1 MIDKYKQMLGKMN
14 SANINNWNDIDNF
27 LAEIKI
33 SKVSSNFD
41 SVKDEIEKG
50 IAFLTFDYGIDGVSI
65 EISKYASC
73 FENLVKRKKSLEYS
87 VPLHFIGGDFYPNAE
102 AVLKPHWNRFKVEG
116 INGWSKWFDG
126 KYFSKLYY
134 EDMPENSSISKE
146 MAKEMWSQ
154 AVDFVT
160 KIGEYLTDNNVKMIF
175 PVNIFSNPGN
185 FALSLAG
192 IIVSEMLELYV
203 FNSNHDFYWEGG
215 MPKELRGDE
224 PAGPRDHFFKNYH
237 NSSFFSLFKKMYPWN
252 GELWAQVNINTQ
264 QCEVLHEK
272 FNFPKHKLFE
282 LSTTV
287 SDEFFREFSKDEVLN
302 NRLTMAHILSDG
314 MPIVKPIPIDEHLEH
329 LTDWMHNQKPIVCAL
344 NDKTSLDL
352 TDDNLI
358 YCLQPTRVISRK
370 RIEKDLEL
378 FAALFDFDEFKNK
391 FIDNPDMKI
400 ILHITGPVP
409 IEHQNDTEVLLKA
422 FQNLVQ
428 TLPLNFAERVFIAFS
443 VGTEDH
449 PSLKK
454 ANLKR
459 LHIEDIYRLADI
471 ILFPSETEGRGLPI
485 VESGACGIPI
495 VCSRYYPEEVFAEVV
510 GEHLSEE
517 KQIQYI
523 LFPEEGF
530 PDDMLKSVTD
540 VVFNPEIDYIS
551 NMIKHNKKA
560 VYERYGMGGLIN
572 TFNEVMISF
581 EHH

>member
-1 MIDKYKQMLGKMN
+1 MNNKYKQMLTKMN
-14 SANINNWNDIDNF
+14 STDINDWNDIDNF

-73 FENLVKRKKSLEYS
+73 FENLLKRKKTLDYK

-102 AVLKPHWNRFKVEG
+102 AVLKPYWNRFEVKG

-126 KYFSKLYY
+126 KYFAKLYY
-134 EDMPENSSISKE
+134 EDMPEKSSTSKQ
-146 MAKEMWSQ
+146 MAQEMWTQ
-154 AVDFVT
+154 AISFAT
-160 KIGEYLTDNNVKMIF
+160 EIGEYLTNNNIKMIF

-192 IIVSEMLELYV
+192 IILAEMLELYV

-215 MPKELRGDE
+215 MPEELRGSKQK
-224 PAGPRDHFFKNYH
+224 GPRDHFFKNSH
-237 NSSFFSLFKKMYPWN
+237 NKSFFSLFKKMYPWN

-264 QCEVLHEK
+264 QCEVLHEN
-272 FNFPKHKLFE
+272 FNFPKYKLFE

-287 SDEFFREFSKDEVLN
+287 SDEFFREFSQDEVRN

-314 MPIVKPIPIDEHLEH
+314 MPIVKPIHIDKHLMT
-329 LTDWMHNQKPIVCAL
+329 LTKWMHNQKPIVCAL

-352 TDDNLI
+352 TDANLI

-370 RIEKDLEL
+370 RIEKDLDL
-378 FAALFDFDEFKNK
+378 FAALFNFDDFKNK
-391 FIDNPDMKI
+391 FMDNPDMKI
-400 ILHITGPVP
+400 LLHITGPVP

-428 TLPLNFAERVFIAFS
+428 TLPVNFAERIFIAFS

-454 ANLKR
+454 AGLKR
-459 LHIEDIYRLADI
+459 LHIEDIYRLANI

-495 VCSRYYPEEVFAEVV
+495 VCSRYYPEEVFSEVV
-510 GEHLSEE
+510 GEHLPEE

-523 LFPEEGF
+523 LFPEKNF
-530 PDDMLKSVTD
+530 PDDMLKMITD
-540 VVFNPEIDYIS
+540 VIFNPELDYIT
-551 NMIKHNKKA
+551 NMINHNKKA

-572 TFNEVMISF
+572 TFNEVMTSF